1 MTAPPQ
7 HGRPDQGLSRGQRLT
22 SNRSFQETYGQGCRE
37 VGRYMV
43 LWVRSGAD
51 AAGRLGVVSSKKVGN
66 AVHRNLARRRLRE
79 AFRTQRAQIRT
90 RCDVV
95 IVARRNLLG
104 ATQEEVAREM
114 RRLMRRAGLMPGRD
128 ER

>member
-1 MTAPPQ
+1 
-7 HGRPDQGLSRGQRLT
+7 
-22 SNRSFQETYGQGCRE
+22 
-37 VGRYMV
+37 MV
-43 LWVRSGAD
+43 LWIRTGED

-79 AFRTQRAQIRT
+79 AFRTQRGLFRL

-95 IVARRNLLG
+95 IVARRNLIE

-114 RRLMRRAGLMPGRD
+114 RWLARRAGLMPGRD